1 MFNKYQAGT
10 DLAFSVMVGNE
21 RMRIVFDGKT
31 MGSSVYMTRDP
42 KVQKAIESHYWFKD
56 KFFLAESID
65 EKKEAAEVK
74 KKAAAKAK
82 KKVADEKKKKVADEK
97 KTHVVTDF
105 EDAKD
110 YLAETYG
117 VSRSKMKTKED
128 ILDIAKEKGV
138 ELEGLE

>member
-1 MFNKYQAGT
+1 MFKKYQAGS

-21 RMRIVFDGKT
+21 RMRIVFEGKT
-31 MGSSVYMTRDP
+31 MGSSIYMTRDP

-56 KFFLAESID
+56 KFFLVECID
-65 EKKEAAEVK
+65 EKKEAAKAK
-74 KKAAAKAK
+74 KKAAAKT
-82 KKVADEKKKKVADEK
+82 KKKVADEK

-128 ILDIAKEKGV
+128 ILAIANEKGV

>member
-10 DLAFSVMVGNE
+10 DLAFSVMVGDE
-21 RMRIVFDGKT
+21 RMRIVFEGKT
-31 MGSSVYMTRDP
+31 MGCSVYMTRDP
-42 KVQKAIESHYWFKD
+42 KVQKAIESHYWFND
-56 KFFLAESID
+56 KFFLVESID
-65 EKKEAAEVK
+65 EKKEAAEAK

-82 KKVADEKKKKVADEK
+82 KKVADEK
-97 KTHVVTDF
+97 THLVTDV
-105 EDAKD
+105 EDAKN